1 MENIII
7 RVNNIKMRDL
17 LMNKQLGEI
26 VYCKEEDKYFIW
38 NEGWQEFNPK
48 EKVKGSFEIKYRD
61 LMETGLKN
69 MPELDSEALN
79 RLAKELNDWA
89 NRQVYMLLNHDLKYF
104 TVLYGDERL
113 GDHSFFEALIE
124 CISSIGVLVY
134 VEHYDE
140 QNLYVLWVRDAEGN
154 LYDLYLFDYTEGIV
168 YFV

>member
-1 MENIII
+1 MENKIIK
-7 RVNNIKMRDL
+7 VDNIKIRDL

-26 VYCKEEDKYFIW
+26 VYCKEENKYFIW

-48 EKVKGSFEIKYRD
+48 KKVKGSFEIKYRD

-79 RLAKELNDWA
+79 RLAKELNNWA

-124 CISSIGVLVY
+124 CISSVGALVY
-134 VEHYDE
+134 TEYYNE
-140 QNLYVLWVRDAEGN
+140 QNLYVLWIRDVEGN

>member
-1 MENIII
+1 MENKIIK
-7 RVNNIKMRDL
+7 VDNIKIRDF

-61 LMETGLKN
+61 LMESGLKN
-69 MPELDSEALN
+69 MPELDSEALK

-113 GDHSFFEALIE
+113 GDHNFFEALIE

-140 QNLYVLWVRDAEGN
+140 QNLYVLWVRDVEGN